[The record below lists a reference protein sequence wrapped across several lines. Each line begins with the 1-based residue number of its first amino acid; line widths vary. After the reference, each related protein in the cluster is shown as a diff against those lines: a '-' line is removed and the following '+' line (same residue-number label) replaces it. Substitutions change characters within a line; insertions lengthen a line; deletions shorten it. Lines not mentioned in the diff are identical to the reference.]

1 MTDEPFASVAGAM
14 TPSAAEPEAREAIG
28 AIVSLLGERPL
39 VGFCE
44 LHRSAA
50 QHRFLRT
57 LILDPRFGGVA
68 DAVVVEFGNARH
80 QALVDRFVAGER
92 VPPEELERAWRETT
106 QRTAWET
113 PDYRRFFATVQ
124 SANRLLPASRRLRVL
139 LGDPP
144 IDWATIRSEA
154 DLDQWYGM
162 RSRHFAA
169 VVERQILARD
179 RRALLIAGGFH
190 LFRGVPHNE
199 TALLERRRP
208 ECIHVV
214 AVEGEAAPLDDPPG
228 RLAHWPVPAL
238 ARLACT
244 WLGELPLPLAGE
256 QERNDA
262 GGVRLAQAADAYLHL
277 GVDRRRPSF
286 GR

>member
-57 LILDPRFGGVA
+57 LILDPRFGAVA

-106 QRTAWET
+106 QGMVWET

-199 TALLERRRP
+199 TALLERRR
-208 ECIHVV
+208 H
-214 AVEGEAAPLDDPPG
+214 DDPPG